1 MANSGF
7 VRVGVDTDQFVQ
19 GFSKVS
25 SQLNKLSQ
33 SFEKT
38 MDSASKSTEK
48 TVWSVSGLKKEYDSL
63 DKSVSKSGNLLAS
76 VFEKQEQSCK
86 KAADSLKSVVQEWQ
100 EYDDAV
106 AKTRSNLSASSE
118 KTGGLFSSVAG
129 IFSWDKIRAQ
139 LDQVSAAVM
148 DAEQSISKLSA
159 ATGDMDSARILFN
172 DLNNLSREI
181 PQSFDEI
188 TAAAIN
194 LNKSGIAPTNTAVK
208 SLAAIALGTNQSL
221 SSVAQTVSN
230 AALGQ
235 LRSLRQLGISATA
248 EGDKIRMT
256 FQGVT
261 ETIDNDAQ
269 SIQGYM
275 ERLSNQKFASTME
288 AQMDGI
294 TGASKRLDEA
304 WGDLYRAIGEAGV
317 GDAIAN
323 VMEGCV
329 SAIDSVTAALQ
340 TPEVTQAIGGFSRL
354 FVDAFNTVISGLEKL
369 WEPFGE
375 FFKGITDET
384 DETCKAQIGLWEGFF
399 DWLRL
404 GLQGVTN
411 WISEVWAYATEAGNK
426 IGATLSEAVHGSTK
440 DIMIK
445 SDVQLKMTDY
455 LKGQDLGPNSIL
467 LNPNSGKADLAAIQ
481 RLNKDDPIRQYYE
494 QVRKSAAEAN
504 KNIVSN
510 SPSISEKIA
519 ELERQHNKELNDAYD
534 ELIKIRTDA
543 VNKVGANKPKFAPIS
558 SGGEDGEGS
567 GTGKGG
573 RGGGRAAR
581 QTDTWSRYYER
592 LLEMDNKSK
601 SQLEQLEF
609 QHAQKLAEYQK
620 MITENAHVSAE
631 ERSNALLL
639 IETDYQEKRKQ
650 LEQDAQNFLASLN
663 PVEAE
668 IMRLQDGYSK
678 KLELLEQ
685 YHSDQLISEEQFL
698 QARQELYDQ
707 YTGDLTKQKDKD
719 KKGKKD
725 KDSKTTVF
733 GVDTEDLEEMGKS
746 LNSVSNA
753 FGGLTSSM
761 DEASSGYKA
770 LFAVE
775 KAFSLASAIVN
786 GTAAIGK
793 GMATAKTW
801 YEWAAVYAEAISM
814 VGNIVSTISSVSMHD
829 KGGTIAPGQYGIV
842 GEIGPELVRGPAT
855 VTSRKD
861 TADLLSRN
869 GDITVN
875 LIEDA
880 GRAGQVNQ
888 SRSDE
893 QTIIEVCV
901 ANIRRGGDIADAI
914 SNTYGV
920 ARQGV

>member
-1 MANSGF
+1 MAVIHLLTEYKDSSNGVSKLNSDLEKAAKTLDKNF
-7 VRVGVDTDQFVQ
+7 SEVNKN
-19 GFSKVS
+19 SKVIDRS
-25 SQLNKLSQ
+25 LHDLCDSLVKLDNSAGK
-33 SFEKT
+33 SRLADAFAKADKAAEKT
-38 MDSASKSTEK
+38 
-48 TVWSVSGLKKEYDSL
+48 KET
-63 DKSVSKSGNLLAS
+63 
-76 VFEKQEQSCK
+76 
-86 KAADSLKSVVQEWQ
+86 LKSVMDEWRQ
-100 EYDDAV
+100 LDDAATRN
-106 AKTRSNLSASSE
+106 AKAGGES
-118 KTGGLFSSVAG
+118 GLFGNLFTTLKSKFSLTSV
-129 IFSWDKIRAQ
+129 KHE
-139 LDQVSAAVM
+139 LDQVASAVM
-148 DAEQSISKLSA
+148 DAEQSVSKLSA

-172 DLNNLSREI
+172 DLNSLSREI

-194 LNKSGIAPTNTAVK
+194 LNKSGIAPTNTTVK

-221 SSVAQTVSN
+221 SSVAQAVSN

-235 LRSLRQLGISATA
+235 VEGLRQLGIKAKA

-369 WEPFGE
+369 WDPFGE
-375 FFKGITDET
+375 FFNGITDET

-411 WISEVWAYATEAGNK
+411 WISEVWAYAMEASGK
-426 IGATLSEAVHGSTK
+426 IGSAMSEVVHGSTK

-467 LNPNSGKADLAAIQ
+467 LNPNTGKADLAAIQ

-510 SPSISEKIA
+510 SPSISEKVA
-519 ELERQHNKELNDAYD
+519 ALEAQHNKELNEAYD

-543 VNKVGANKPKFAPIS
+543 VDKINANKPKFDPIPPG
-558 SGGEDGEGS
+558 GGEGDEGS
-567 GTGKGG
+567 GTGTGGKG
-573 RGGGRAAR
+573 GGGRAAR

-631 ERSNALLL
+631 ERANALLL

-668 IMRLQDGYSK
+668 IMRLQDGYSQ

-707 YTGDLTKQKDKD
+707 YTADLTKSKDKD